1 MGKRGF
7 DRGELE
13 TFLAVAAHAGVGKA
27 AQALGVHH
35 STALRQLASLEARA
49 GAKLFE
55 RLPTGYRLTDAG
67 HALLET
73 GERLKAG
80 LADFETR
87 LASCDA
93 GLAGAVRVTT
103 SDGVATALL
112 PRWLAG
118 FAARHPEIEV
128 QVSVANTIVD
138 LAERAVD
145 VALRPAR
152 RPSGNMVGR
161 KAATIRYS
169 LYASRDYVHRH
180 GRLDPQRPDFT
191 GHTIVGYDAAL
202 GFFSTAEWLERTAG
216 AARVAARCDHLNA
229 MLALAQAGV
238 GIAALPCFMADGAL
252 VRLIEP
258 PEAVST
264 GLWLLTHPE
273 LRRMGRIRA
282 FLDYMWDAVRADPA
296 LLAGASADRAA
307 ARAPR

>member
-13 TFLAVAAHAGVGKA
+13 TFLAVATHASVGKA
-27 AQALGVHH
+27 AAALGVHH
-35 STALRQLASLEARA
+35 STALRHLASLEARA

-55 RLPTGYRLTDAG
+55 RLAAGYRLTDAG
-67 HALLET
+67 HALLES
-73 GERLKAG
+73 GERLKGG
-80 LADFETR
+80 LADFEAR

-103 SDGVATALL
+103 SDGLATALL

-118 FAARHPEIEV
+118 FGARHPEIEV
-128 QVSVANTIVD
+128 QVRVANTIVD

-161 KAATIRYS
+161 KAGTIRYS
-169 LYASRDYVHRH
+169 LYAGREYLRRRP
-180 GRLDPQRPDFT
+180 RLDPERLDFA
-191 GHTIVGYDAAL
+191 GHAVIGYDAAL
-202 GFFSTAEWLERTAG
+202 GFFSTAEWLERTAAG
-216 AARVAARCDHLNA
+216 ARVAARCDHLGT
-229 MLALAQAGV
+229 MLAAAQAGL

-258 PEAVST
+258 PEAMST

-273 LRRMGRIRA
+273 LRRMRRIRA
-282 FLDYMWDAVRADPA
+282 FLDYMWDAVRADQA
-296 LLAGASADRAA
+296 LLAGER
-307 ARAPR
+307 

>member
-13 TFLAVAAHAGVGKA
+13 TFLAVATHASVGKA
-27 AQALGVHH
+27 ATALGVHH

-49 GAKLFE
+49 GVKLFE
-55 RLPTGYRLTDAG
+55 RLATGYRLTDAG
-67 HALLET
+67 HALLES
-73 GERLKAG
+73 GERLRSG

-87 LASCDA
+87 LASCDS
-93 GLAGAVRVTT
+93 GLAGAVRVTA

-169 LYASRDYVHRH
+169 LYASREYLRRH
-180 GRLDPQRPDFT
+180 GRLHPERLDFA
-191 GHTIVGYDAAL
+191 GHAIVGYDAAL
-202 GFFSTAEWLERTAG
+202 GFFSTAEWLERMAG
-216 AARVAARCDHLNA
+216 AARVAVRCDHLNT
-229 MLALAQAGV
+229 MLAAAQAGL

-258 PEAVST
+258 PEAMST

-273 LRRMGRIRA
+273 LRRMRRIRA
-282 FLDYMWDAVRADPA
+282 VLDYMWESVRADQA
-296 LLAGASADRAA
+296 LLAGER
-307 ARAPR
+307 